1 MIDNNIKFVV
11 RHYRR
16 NAFAPRR
23 AWTRM
28 GLRKQSGTRSIL
40 KIAAAAAVLVAVTAT
55 AAVLIRNAYFSFSSS
70 TPEEIRNV
78 QPALQESP
86 LATVRAI
93 DFDNAPLPIV
103 IDRINEVYGIEIT
116 NLPADTGSHRL
127 TLHYE
132 GNAAELVE
140 TINEILDINLL
151 IKEE

>member
-55 AAVLIRNAYFSFSSS
+55 AAVLIRNAYFSNSS
-70 TPEEIRNV
+70 PEEIRNI
-78 QPALQESP
+78 QPTLQESP
-86 LATVRAI
+86 LATVHAI

-116 NLPADTGSHRL
+116 NLPADAGSHRL